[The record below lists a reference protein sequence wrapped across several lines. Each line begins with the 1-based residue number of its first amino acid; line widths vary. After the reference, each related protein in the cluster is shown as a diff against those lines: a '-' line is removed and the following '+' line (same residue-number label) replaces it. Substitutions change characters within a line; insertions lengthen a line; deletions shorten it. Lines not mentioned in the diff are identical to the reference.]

1 VISGAATG
9 VAQLEDTIVAVATP
23 TGMGAL
29 ALVRLSGPRAYAIAQ
44 KHIQPWPSET
54 RTVQLSTVH
63 NLGEVLDRSLVTL
76 FTRPNSYTGD
86 DTVEIS
92 THGGYLVPVS
102 IVAALISSGARQA
115 LPGEFTR
122 RAVLNGK
129 LDILQ
134 AEAIGD
140 LIDARSQAMQHA
152 ALGQLD
158 GGLSRRLLA
167 LREDLVG
174 LESLIAYDIDFPEED
189 DGPVPRE
196 KIEGAIAKMITSLE
210 TLLATAPAGEL
221 IREGAVVV
229 IAGPPN
235 AGKSSLFNSLLGRS
249 RAIVTEIPGT
259 TRDALEAVV
268 DSGKWPLRL
277 VDTAGLRDT
286 VDPIERLG
294 IEVSERYLAGATVV
308 LACADNS
315 EGLDQTVSSMGCKST
330 APVIAVRTKADLAA
344 RRDDLNGDRVVR
356 VSAHTGE
363 GLQKLLDAIN
373 NAIASIYGEVV
384 PDLPVLTRA
393 RHRQALAT
401 ALVEVRQFQQAW
413 REEKLPAP
421 VASAHLRAAVYV
433 LEELIGAVDVEDVL
447 ERVFSSFCVGK

>member
-1 VISGAATG
+1 VNAGTAAG
-9 VAQLEDTIVAVATP
+9 VAQLDDTIVAVSTP
-23 TGMGAL
+23 AGIGAL
-29 ALVRLSGPRAYAIAQ
+29 AIVRLSGPGAYAIAQ
-44 KHIQPWPSET
+44 KHIQQWPSKP
-54 RTVQLSTVH
+54 RVAQLSTVQS
-63 NLGEVLDRSLVTL
+63 NGEVLDRSLVTL
-76 FTRPNSYTGD
+76 FPALKSFTGD

-92 THGGYLVPVS
+92 THGGYLVPAS

-140 LIDARSQAMQHA
+140 LIDARSRAMQHA

-158 GGLSRRLLA
+158 GGLSRRLLQ

-196 KIEGAIAKMITSLE
+196 KIEGAIAKMIASLE
-210 TLLATAPAGEL
+210 ALLATAPAGEL

-286 VDPIERLG
+286 VDPIELLG
-294 IEVSERYLAGATVV
+294 IEVSERYLASAAVV
-308 LACADNS
+308 LACAENS
-315 EGLDQTVSSMGCKST
+315 EGLDQTIDSVSLKSS
-330 APVIAVRTKADLAA
+330 APVIAVRTKADLAPE
-344 RRDDLNGDRVVR
+344 RGGSNQKRVVQ

-363 GLQKLLDAIN
+363 GLQNLLDAIN
-373 NAIASIYGEVV
+373 NAIASRYGEAA
-384 PDLPVLTRA
+384 PDIPMLTRA

-401 ALVEVRQFQQAW
+401 ALAEIRQFQQAW

-421 VASAHLRAAVYV
+421 VASVHLRGAVYV

-447 ERVFSSFCVGK
+447 DRVFSSFCVGK

>member
-1 VISGAATG
+1 MSSGAKTG
-9 VAQLEDTIVAVATP
+9 VAQLDDTIVAVATP

-29 ALVRLSGPRAYAIAQ
+29 ALVRVSGPGAYAIAR
-44 KHIQPWPSET
+44 KHIRPWPSEP
-54 RTVQLSTVH
+54 RAAQLSTVS

-76 FTRPNSYTGD
+76 FPGPNSFTGD

-92 THGGYLVPVS
+92 THGGYLVPAS
-102 IVAALISSGARQA
+102 IIAALISSGARQA

-140 LIDARSQAMQHA
+140 LIDARSHAMQHA

-158 GGLSRRLLA
+158 GGLSRRLLQ

-189 DGPVPRE
+189 DGPVPRDR
-196 KIEGAIAKMITSLE
+196 IENAIARMIASLE
-210 TLLATAPAGEL
+210 GLLATAPAGEL
-221 IREGAVVV
+221 VREGAVVV

-259 TRDALEAVV
+259 TRDALEAVI

-277 VDTAGLRDT
+277 VDTAGLRET
-286 VDPIERLG
+286 IDPIERLG
-294 IEVSERYLAGATVV
+294 IEVSERYLASAAVV
-308 LACADNS
+308 LACAENS
-315 EGLDQTVSSMGCKST
+315 ESLDQTIDSVGRKST
-330 APVIAVRTKADLAA
+330 APVIAVRTKADLAPRGA
-344 RRDDLNGDRVVR
+344 GLNGDQIVQ

-363 GLQKLLDAIN
+363 GLQGLLDAIN
-373 NAIASIYGEVV
+373 DAITSKYGEAA
-384 PDLPVLTRA
+384 PDLPILTRA

-401 ALVEVRQFQQAW
+401 ALVEIKQFQQAW

-421 VASAHLRAAVYV
+421 VASVHLRAAVYV

-447 ERVFSSFCVGK
+447 DRVFSSFCVGK

>member
-1 VISGAATG
+1 MISGAATG

-294 IEVSERYLAGATVV
+294 VEVSERYLASAAVV
-308 LACADNS
+308 LACAENS
-315 EGLDQTVSSMGCKST
+315 EGLDQTVSSIGRKST

-363 GLQKLLDAIN
+363 GLQRLLDAIN

>member
-1 VISGAATG
+1 MNQLAATG
-9 VAQLEDTIVAVATP
+9 VVQLDDTIVAVATP

-29 ALVRLSGPRAYAIAQ
+29 ALVRISGPRAFGIAQ
-44 KHIQPWPSET
+44 KHIEPWPPEP
-54 RTVQLSTVH
+54 RTAQLSTVH
-63 NLGEVLDRSLVTL
+63 DRDELLDQSLVTL
-76 FTRPNSYTGD
+76 FPGPSSFTGD

-92 THGGYLVPVS
+92 THGGYLVPAS

-158 GGLSRRLLA
+158 GGLSRRLLQ

-196 KIEGAIAKMITSLE
+196 RIETSIVKMIASLE
-210 TLLATAPAGEL
+210 ALLATAPTGEL
-221 IREGAVVV
+221 IREGALVV

-259 TRDALEAVV
+259 TRDALEALI
-268 DSGKWPLRL
+268 DTGKWPLRL

-286 VDPIERLG
+286 NDPIELLG
-294 IEVSERYLAGATVV
+294 IEVSERYLASAAVV
-308 LACADNS
+308 LACAENPED
-315 EGLDQTVSSMGCKST
+315 LDQTIDFVNRKST
-330 APVIAVRTKADLAA
+330 APVIGVRTKADLTVRADGEN
-344 RRDDLNGDRVVR
+344 RDHLVQ
-356 VSAHTGE
+356 VSAQTGE
-363 GLQKLLDAIN
+363 GLQRLIDAVSDAI
-373 NAIASIYGEVV
+373 ALRYGEAV
-384 PDLPVLTRA
+384 PDLPILTRA
-393 RHRQALAT
+393 RHRQALTT
-401 ALVEVRQFQQAW
+401 ALAEIRQFQQAW
-413 REEKLPAP
+413 REEKLPAT
-421 VASAHLRAAVYV
+421 VASVHLRAAVHV
-433 LEELIGAVDVEDVL
+433 LEELVGAVDVEDVL
-447 ERVFSSFCVGK
+447 DRVFSSFCVGK

>member
-1 VISGAATG
+1 MNQLAATG
-9 VAQLEDTIVAVATP
+9 VVQLDDTIVAVATP

-29 ALVRLSGPRAYAIAQ
+29 ALVRISGPRAFGIAQ
-44 KHIQPWPSET
+44 KHIEPWPPEP
-54 RTVQLSTVH
+54 RTAQLSTVH
-63 NLGEVLDRSLVTL
+63 DRDELLDQSLVTL
-76 FTRPNSYTGD
+76 FPGPNSFTGD

-92 THGGYLVPVS
+92 THGGYVVPAS

-158 GGLSRRLLA
+158 GGLSRRLLQ

-196 KIEGAIAKMITSLE
+196 RIETSIVKMIASLE
-210 TLLATAPAGEL
+210 ALLATAPTGEL
-221 IREGAVVV
+221 IREGALVV
-229 IAGPPN
+229 IAGPSN

-259 TRDALEAVV
+259 TRDALEALI
-268 DSGKWPLRL
+268 DTGKWPLRL

-286 VDPIERLG
+286 NDPIELLG
-294 IEVSERYLAGATVV
+294 IEVSERYLASAAVV
-308 LACADNS
+308 LACAENPED
-315 EGLDQTVSSMGCKST
+315 LDQTIDFVNRKST
-330 APVIAVRTKADLAA
+330 APVIGVRTKADLTVRADGEN
-344 RRDDLNGDRVVR
+344 RDHLVQ
-356 VSAHTGE
+356 VSAQTGE
-363 GLQKLLDAIN
+363 GLQRLIDAVSDAI
-373 NAIASIYGEVV
+373 ALRYGEAV
-384 PDLPVLTRA
+384 PDLPILTRA
-393 RHRQALAT
+393 RHRQALTT
-401 ALVEVRQFQQAW
+401 ALAEIRQFQQAW
-413 REEKLPAP
+413 REEKLPAT
-421 VASAHLRAAVYV
+421 VASVHLRAAVHV
-433 LEELIGAVDVEDVL
+433 LEELVGAVDVEDVL
-447 ERVFSSFCVGK
+447 DRVFSSFCVGK

>member
-1 VISGAATG
+1 MSAGAAAG
-9 VAQLEDTIVAVATP
+9 VTLLDDTIVAMATP
-23 TGMGAL
+23 AGKGAL
-29 ALVRLSGPRAYAIAQ
+29 AIVRLSGPGAYAIAQ
-44 KHIQPWPSET
+44 NHIRPWPAQA
-54 RTVQLSTVH
+54 RAAQLTTVH
-63 NLGEVLDRSLVTL
+63 DRGEVLDRSLVIL
-76 FTRPNSYTGD
+76 FPAPNSFTGD

-92 THGGYLVPVS
+92 THGGSLVPASV
-102 IVAALISSGARQA
+102 VAALISSGARQA

-140 LIDARSQAMQHA
+140 LIDAQSQAMQHA
-152 ALGQLD
+152 ALSQLD
-158 GGLSRRLLA
+158 GGLSRRLLQ

-174 LESLIAYDIDFPEED
+174 LESLSAYDIDFPEED

-196 KIEGAIAKMITSLE
+196 KIEGAIGKMVSSLE
-210 TLLATAPAGEL
+210 ALLATAPAGEL

-259 TRDALEAVV
+259 TRDALEAVI

-277 VDTAGLRDT
+277 VDTAGLRET
-286 VDPIERLG
+286 ADPIELLG
-294 IEVSERYLAGATVV
+294 IEVSERYLASAAVV
-308 LACADNS
+308 LACAENS
-315 EGLDQTVSSMGCKST
+315 EGLDQTVDSLSLKSS
-330 APVIAVRTKADLAA
+330 APVIAVRTKVDLALSG
-344 RRDDLNGDRVVR
+344 DDLNRNGVVE

-363 GLQKLLDAIN
+363 GLQALLLAIN
-373 NAIASIYGEVV
+373 NAIASKYGGAVADI
-384 PDLPVLTRA
+384 PMLTKA
-393 RHRQALAT
+393 RHQQTLAMALNEIR
-401 ALVEVRQFQQAW
+401 LFQNAW

-421 VASAHLRAAVYV
+421 VASVHLRAAVYV
-433 LEELIGAVDVEDVL
+433 LEELIGTVDVEDVL
-447 ERVFSSFCVGK
+447 DRVFSSFCVGK

>member
-1 VISGAATG
+1 MRSAAPTG
-9 VAQLEDTIVAVATP
+9 IAQIDDTIVAVATSV
-23 TGMGAL
+23 GMGAL
-29 ALVRLSGPRAYAIAQ
+29 ALVRLSGPAAYAIAQ
-44 KHIQPWPSET
+44 KHIKPWPSEP
-54 RTVQLSTVH
+54 RAVQLSTVH
-63 NLGEVLDRSLVTL
+63 NLGDVLDRSLVAL
-76 FTRPNSYTGD
+76 FPAPNSFTGD

-92 THGGYLVPVS
+92 THGGYLVPAS
-102 IVAALISSGARQA
+102 IIAALISSGARQA

-140 LIDARSQAMQHA
+140 LVDARSQAMQHA

-158 GGLSRRLLA
+158 GGLSRRLVQ

-174 LESLIAYDIDFPEED
+174 LESLIAYDIDFPEGD
-189 DGPVPRE
+189 DGPVPRD
-196 KIEGAIAKMITSLE
+196 KIERAIAEMIASLE
-210 TLLATAPAGEL
+210 ALLATAPAGEL

-286 VDPIERLG
+286 TDPIELLG
-294 IEVSERYLAGATVV
+294 IEVSERYLASAAVV

-315 EGLDQTVSSMGCKST
+315 EGLDRTTNSVSRKST
-330 APVIAVRTKADLAA
+330 APVIAVRTKTDLAL
-344 RRDDLNGDRVVR
+344 RRNDLNRDQVIQ
-356 VSAHTGE
+356 VSAHTGQ
-363 GLQKLLDAIN
+363 GLQSLLDAIN
-373 NAIASIYGEVV
+373 NAIASKYGEAA
-384 PDLPVLTRA
+384 PDFPILTRA
-393 RHRQALAT
+393 RHRQALTT
-401 ALVEVRQFQQAW
+401 ALVEIRQFQEAW

-421 VASAHLRAAVYV
+421 VASVHLRAAVHV
-433 LEELIGAVDVEDVL
+433 LEELIGSVDVEDVL
-447 ERVFSSFCVGK
+447 DRVFSSFCVGK